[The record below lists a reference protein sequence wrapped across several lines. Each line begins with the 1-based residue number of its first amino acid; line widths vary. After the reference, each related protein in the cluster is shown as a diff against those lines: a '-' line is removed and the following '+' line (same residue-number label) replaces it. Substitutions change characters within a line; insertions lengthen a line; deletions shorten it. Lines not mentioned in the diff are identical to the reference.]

1 MPAPGE
7 GVSAWGVSASGG
19 PAPGRCLL
27 PGEEGVCSGG
37 VCSGGVCSRGCLLP
51 GVVSATGGVGVGV
64 M

>member
-7 GVSAWGVSASGG
+7 GVSARGVSASGG

-27 PGEEGVCSGG
+27 PGEEG